1 MKLPPH
7 AKLVFKGEI
16 FNTYQWEQEMFD
28 GTHQT
33 FEMLKRPD
41 TNQIIATVG
50 DKVLATKESQ
60 PNKHN
65 YFSLPGGR
73 VEEGED
79 PLEGAKRELL
89 EETGYVSDDWELF
102 RKYDP
107 LHKIDWSIYYYIA
120 RNCRSVAKPSLDAGE
135 KIEVLELSF
144 EEFYEFITG
153 NDYKGDFVTDLLR
166 MKLEGKLN
174 DLKVLLFKHT

>member
-50 DKVLATKESQ
+50 EKVLVTKESQ

-89 EETGYVSDDWELF
+89 EETGYESDDWELF
-102 RKYDP
+102 RTYDP

-120 RNCRSVAKPSLDAGE
+120 RNCRKVAEPTLDAGE
-135 KIEVLELSF
+135 KIEVMEFAF
-144 EEFYEFITG
+144 EDFCDFITG
-153 NDYKGDFVTDLLR
+153 DEYKGDFVTDMLR
-166 MKLEGKLN
+166 MKMNGTLN
-174 DLKVLLFKHT
+174 DFKTLLFAHK